1 MPGQSSKSQM
11 WGPLQIRVPFQ
22 IKKRIDILYSDYVRI
37 SAGNKVIPSMTDMY
51 RQLIEEGLPVLEERV
66 QEEIKTSNL

>member
-1 MPGQSSKSQM
+1 M